1 MVKND
6 VTSRPD
12 LLGKSDIS
20 DTSEDNS
27 TADSRLREALQL
39 IRVIVKF
46 HPRLFAI
53 AVSGAA
59 VFAVCTVGSSIG
71 VRWMVDRVILI
82 RFNEGELD
90 TSAIIIG
97 ACLVIGIGLVRAA
110 GVVIRRSFA
119 GRTEWRTA
127 ESITN
132 QVLDHVVAQPIT
144 WHRKR
149 MTGDIVARC
158 GVDSDASVSIL
169 APLPFA
175 SSVLVM
181 MLVSSIWMLSVDVPL
196 GVLAIVVFPILLILN
211 ISYQKRIDRF
221 YALAQDELGELSQ
234 AVHES
239 FDGVMVVKSFG
250 AENRETE
257 RLAVI
262 TSRLRNAR
270 IDAVSVRSSFEAAI
284 DAIPSLIN
292 ITLIVLGA
300 IRVKTGA
307 MTVGDLTS
315 FIYLFTLLVFP
326 LRIIGY
332 LFSEIPHSVAGWRR
346 VREVLDEPVG
356 QDPNELIR
364 QPKFGVAL
372 SCENLNFS
380 HTSENSVL
388 KDLSLEILT
397 GRTVAIVGATGCGKT
412 TLLHLLSG
420 LIESDSGTISVQPGG
435 VGLVFQEA
443 FLFAE
448 SLRFNITL
456 DSSITDAQ
464 VNKSLRIAECTDFVN
479 DLTNGLDTIM
489 GERGVSLSGGQRQ
502 RIALARAIA
511 HNRGVLLLDDTTS
524 ALDPATEARVVN
536 NLREMSL
543 TATNTTNKTTVVIVA
558 SRPSTIALAD
568 EVLYLRNGQIA
579 DHAPHGVLYTRNSEY
594 RELINAFE
602 HDRHE

>member
-1 MVKND
+1 MEND
-6 VTSRPD
+6 VANVIDVSN
-12 LLGKSDIS
+12 IS
-20 DTSEDNS
+20 DLTENSSGSE
-27 TADSRLREALQL
+27 SRLKEAFQL

-46 HPRLFAI
+46 HPRLFTI

-59 VFAVCTVGSSIG
+59 VFAICTVGSSIG

-82 RFNEGELD
+82 RFQEGRLD
-90 TSAIIIG
+90 ATAIVIG

-110 GVVIRRSFA
+110 GVVVRRSYA

-132 QVLDHVVAQPIT
+132 RVLDHVVAQPIA

-181 MLVSSIWMLSVDVPL
+181 MLVSSVWMLSVDIPL
-196 GVLAIVVFPILLILN
+196 GVLAIIVFPILLMLN

-221 YALAQDELGELSQ
+221 YALAQDELGALSQ

-270 IDAVSVRSSFEAAI
+270 IEAVSVRSMFEAAI

-300 IRVKTGA
+300 IRVKSGA
-307 MTVGDLTS
+307 MSVGDLTS

-346 VREVLDEPVG
+346 VREVLDEPIG
-356 QDPNELIR
+356 QDPNDVIR
-364 QPKFGVAL
+364 IAKTGVAL
-372 SCENLNFS
+372 SCANINYS
-380 HTSENSVL
+380 HTPDNSVL
-388 KDLSLEILT
+388 RDLSLEILS

-420 LIESDSGTISVQPGG
+420 LIECDSGSISVQPGG

-456 DSSITDAQ
+456 DSPITDTQ
-464 VNKSLRIAECTDFVN
+464 VNNSLRIAECTEFIN

-511 HNRGVLLLDDTTS
+511 HNRAVLLLDDTTS

-536 NLREMSL
+536 NLREMAMTL
-543 TATNTTNKTTVVIVA
+543 TKTTNTTTVVIVA

-568 EVLYLRNGQIA
+568 EVLYMRNGQIV
-579 DHAPHGVLYTRNSEY
+579 DHARHDVLYTRNSDY